1 MKMQILKF
9 FKTKPWILFWI
20 LAIVMAAVILTV
32 IYPAYN
38 KAEQLGIEGG
48 SLLGKAAGKCIG
60 SVEGIA
66 VGVGAG
72 AEAGEQE
79 GLSAKDTEVKIIER
93 VRELGNL
100 EVLNVSMKR
109 NVINEADGG
118 KTCVLWSAKCEASYA
133 VDLTKAEISNDKDK
147 IIVIIPYP
155 ELSISFDS
163 PEKIAQYQ
171 KRKNTG
177 SSINGSTEYINSENE
192 IRDKIQKELKNNSDL
207 SKKAQDAAIN
217 QVKILIKNISV
228 KGKQINVEFGEASNN
243 AGE

>member
-9 FKTKPWILFWI
+9 FKNKPWILFWI
-20 LAIVMAAVILTV
+20 LAIVMAVVILTV

-109 NVINEADGG
+109 NVINKADGG

-133 VDLTKAEISNDKDK
+133 VDLTKAEISND
-147 IIVIIPYP
+147 IVIIPYP
-155 ELSISFDS
+155 ELSTSFDS

-192 IRDKIQKELKNNSDL
+192 IRDKIQEELKNNPDL
-207 SKKAQDAAIN
+207 SQKAQDAAIN
-217 QVKILIKNISV
+217 QVEILIKNISV
-228 KGKQINVEFGEASNN
+228 KGNQIDVEFGEASNN

>member
-9 FKTKPWILFWI
+9 FKNKPWILFWI

-109 NVINEADGG
+109 NVINKADGG

-133 VDLTKAEISNDKDK
+133 VDLTKAEISND
-147 IIVIIPYP
+147 IVIIPYP

-177 SSINGSTEYINSENE
+177 SSINGTTEYMNSENK
-192 IRDKIQKELKNNSDL
+192 IRNKIQEELKNNPDL
-207 SKKAQDAAIN
+207 SQKAQDAAKN
-217 QVKILIKNISV
+217 QVYILIKKISV
-228 KGKQINVEFGEASNN
+228 NDKQRNVEFGEASNN

>member
-109 NVINEADGG
+109 NVINKADGG

-133 VDLTKAEISNDKDK
+133 VDLTKAEISND
-147 IIVIIPYP
+147 IVIIPYP

-163 PEKIAQYQ
+163 PEKIAQY
-171 KRKNTG
+171 KRNDR
-177 SSINGSTEYINSENE
+177 IY
-192 IRDKIQKELKNNSDL
+192 
-207 SKKAQDAAIN
+207 
-217 QVKILIKNISV
+217 
-228 KGKQINVEFGEASNN
+228 EFRK
-243 AGE
+243 

>member
-9 FKTKPWILFWI
+9 FKNKPWILFWI

-109 NVINEADGG
+109 NVINKADGG

-133 VDLTKAEISNDKDK
+133 VDLTKAEISND
-147 IIVIIPYP
+147 IVIIPYP

-177 SSINGSTEYINSENE
+177 SSINGSTEYMNSENK
-192 IRDKIQKELKNNSDL
+192 IRNKIQEELKNNSDL

-217 QVKILIKNISV
+217 QVEILIKNISV
-228 KGKQINVEFGEASNN
+228 NGKQQINVEFGEASNN

>member
-66 VGVGAG
+66 GGVGAG

-79 GLSAKDTEVKIIER
+79 GLSAKDTEVKIIGR

-109 NVINEADGG
+109 NVINKADGG

-133 VDLTKAEISNDKDK
+133 VDLTKAEISND
-147 IIVIIPYP
+147 IVIIPYP

-177 SSINGSTEYINSENE
+177 SSINGSTEYINSEKK

>member
-100 EVLNVSMKR
+100 EVLNVSMKC
-109 NVINEADGG
+109 NVINKADGG

-133 VDLTKAEISNDKDK
+133 VDLTKAEISND
-147 IIVIIPYP
+147 IVIIPYP

-177 SSINGSTEYINSENE
+177 SSINGTTEYMNSENK
-192 IRDKIQKELKNNSDL
+192 IRNKIQEELKNNPDL
-207 SKKAQDAAIN
+207 SQKAQDAAKN
-217 QVKILIKNISV
+217 QVYILIKKISV
-228 KGKQINVEFGEASNN
+228 NDKQRNVEFGEASNN

>member
-9 FKTKPWILFWI
+9 FKNKPWILFWI

-109 NVINEADGG
+109 NVINKADGG

-133 VDLTKAEISNDKDK
+133 VDLTKAEISND
-147 IIVIIPYP
+147 IVIIPYP

-177 SSINGSTEYINSENE
+177 SSINGTTEYMNSENK
-192 IRDKIQKELKNNSDL
+192 IRNKIQEELKNNPDL
-207 SKKAQDAAIN
+207 SQKAQDSAKN
-217 QVKILIKNISV
+217 QVYILIKKISV
-228 KGKQINVEFGEASNN
+228 NDKQRNVEFGEASNN

>member
-1 MKMQILKF
+1 MKMQILKI

-133 VDLTKAEISNDKDK
+133 VDLTKAEISND
-147 IIVIIPYP
+147 IVIIPYP

-192 IRDKIQKELKNNSDL
+192 IRNKIQEELKNNSDL
-207 SKKAQDAAIN
+207 SQKAQDAAIN
-217 QVKILIKNISV
+217 QVEILIKNISV

>member
-1 MKMQILKF
+1 MKMQILKI

-133 VDLTKAEISNDKDK
+133 VDLTKAEISND
-147 IIVIIPYP
+147 IVIIPYP

-177 SSINGSTEYINSENE
+177 SSINGSTEYINSENK
-192 IRDKIQKELKNNSDL
+192 IRDKIQKELKNKSDL
-207 SKKAQDAAIN
+207 SKKAQVAAIN
-217 QVKILIKNISV
+217 QVEILIKNISV
-228 KGKQINVEFGEASNN
+228 NGNQINVEFGEASNN

>member
-1 MKMQILKF
+1 MKMQILKI
-9 FKTKPWILFWI
+9 FKNKPWILFWI

-79 GLSAKDTEVKIIER
+79 GLSAKDTEVKIIGR

-133 VDLTKAEISNDKDK
+133 VDLTKAEISND
-147 IIVIIPYP
+147 IVIIPYP

-163 PEKIAQYQ
+163 PEKIAQDQY
-171 KRKNTG
+171 RKNSG
-177 SSINGSTEYINSENE
+177 RSINGSTEYINSEKK
-192 IRDKIQKELKNNSDL
+192 IRDKIQEELKNNSDL
-207 SKKAQDAAIN
+207 SKKAQVAAKN
-217 QVKILIKNISV
+217 QVYILIKNISV
-228 KGKQINVEFGEASNN
+228 NGKQIKNVEFGEASNN

>member
-66 VGVGAG
+66 GGVGAG

-79 GLSAKDTEVKIIER
+79 GLSAKDTEVKIIGR

-109 NVINEADGG
+109 NVINKADGG

-133 VDLTKAEISNDKDK
+133 VDLTKAEISND
-147 IIVIIPYP
+147 IVIIPYP

-177 SSINGSTEYINSENE
+177 SSINGSTEYINSEKK
-192 IRDKIQKELKNNSDL
+192 IRDKIQEELKNNSDL

>member
-9 FKTKPWILFWI
+9 FKNKPWILFWI

-133 VDLTKAEISNDKDK
+133 VDLTKAEISND
-147 IIVIIPYP
+147 IVIIPYP

-192 IRDKIQKELKNNSDL
+192 IRNKIQEELKNNSDL
-207 SKKAQDAAIN
+207 SQKAQDAAIN
-217 QVKILIKNISV
+217 QVEILIKNISV

>member
-66 VGVGAG
+66 GGVGAG

-79 GLSAKDTEVKIIER
+79 GLSAKDTEVKIIGR

-133 VDLTKAEISNDKDK
+133 VDLTKAEISND
-147 IIVIIPYP
+147 IVIIPYP

-192 IRDKIQKELKNNSDL
+192 IRDKIQEELKNNSDL
-207 SKKAQDAAIN
+207 SKKAQVAAIN
-217 QVKILIKNISV
+217 QVEILIKNISV
-228 KGKQINVEFGEASNN
+228 KGNQINVEFGEASNN

>member
-9 FKTKPWILFWI
+9 FKNKPWILFWI
-20 LAIVMAAVILTV
+20 LAVVMAAVILTV

-79 GLSAKDTEVKIIER
+79 GLSAKDTEVKIIGR

-109 NVINEADGG
+109 NVINKADGG

-133 VDLTKAEISNDKDK
+133 VDLTKAEISND
-147 IIVIIPYP
+147 IVIIPYP

-177 SSINGSTEYINSENE
+177 SSINGSTEYINSEKK
-192 IRDKIQKELKNNSDL
+192 IRDKIQEELKNNSDL
-207 SKKAQDAAIN
+207 SKKAQVAAIN
-217 QVKILIKNISV
+217 QVEILIKNISV
-228 KGKQINVEFGEASNN
+228 NGKQQINVEFGEASNN

>member
-1 MKMQILKF
+1 MKMQILKI

-79 GLSAKDTEVKIIER
+79 GLSAKDTEVKIIGR

-109 NVINEADGG
+109 NVINKADGG

-133 VDLTKAEISNDKDK
+133 VDLTKAEISND
-147 IIVIIPYP
+147 IVIIPYP

-177 SSINGSTEYINSENE
+177 SSINGSTEYMNSENK
-192 IRDKIQKELKNNSDL
+192 IRNKIQEELKNNSEL

-217 QVKILIKNISV
+217 QVEILIKNISV
-228 KGKQINVEFGEASNN
+228 NGKQQINVEFGEASNN

>member
-9 FKTKPWILFWI
+9 FKNKPWILFWI

-109 NVINEADGG
+109 NVINKADGG

-133 VDLTKAEISNDKDK
+133 VDLTKAEISND
-147 IIVIIPYP
+147 IVIIPYP

-177 SSINGSTEYINSENE
+177 SSINGSTEYINSEKK
-192 IRDKIQKELKNNSDL
+192 IRDKIQEELKNNSDL
-207 SKKAQDAAIN
+207 SKKAQVAAIN
-217 QVKILIKNISV
+217 QVEILIKNISV
-228 KGKQINVEFGEASNN
+228 KGNQINVEFGEASNN

>member
-9 FKTKPWILFWI
+9 FKNKPWILFWI
-20 LAIVMAAVILTV
+20 LAVVMAAVILTV

-79 GLSAKDTEVKIIER
+79 GLSAKDTEVKIIGR

-109 NVINEADGG
+109 NVINKADGG

-133 VDLTKAEISNDKDK
+133 VDLTKAEISND
-147 IIVIIPYP
+147 IVIIPYP

-177 SSINGSTEYINSENE
+177 SSINGSTEYINSEKK
-192 IRDKIQKELKNNSDL
+192 IRDKIQEELKNNSDL
-207 SKKAQDAAIN
+207 SQKAQDAAKN
-217 QVKILIKNISV
+217 QVYILIKNISV
-228 KGKQINVEFGEASNN
+228 NGNQINVEFGEASNN

>member
-1 MKMQILKF
+1 MKMQILKI

-109 NVINEADGG
+109 NVINKADGG

-133 VDLTKAEISNDKDK
+133 VDLTKAEISND
-147 IIVIIPYP
+147 IVIIPYP

-177 SSINGSTEYINSENE
+177 SSINGSTEYMNSENK
-192 IRDKIQKELKNNSDL
+192 IRNKIQEELKNNSDL

-217 QVKILIKNISV
+217 QVEILIKNISV
-228 KGKQINVEFGEASNN
+228 NGKQQINVEFGEASNN

>member
-72 AEAGEQE
+72 AEAGGQE

-109 NVINEADGG
+109 NVINKADGG

-133 VDLTKAEISNDKDK
+133 VDLTKAEISND
-147 IIVIIPYP
+147 IVIIPYP

-177 SSINGSTEYINSENE
+177 SSINGTTEYMNSENK
-192 IRDKIQKELKNNSDL
+192 IRNKIQEELKNNPDL
-207 SKKAQDAAIN
+207 SQKAQDAAKN
-217 QVKILIKNISV
+217 QVYILIKKISV
-228 KGKQINVEFGEASNN
+228 NDKQRNVEFGEASNN

>member
-1 MKMQILKF
+1 MKMQILKI

-109 NVINEADGG
+109 NVINKADGG

-133 VDLTKAEISNDKDK
+133 VDLTKAEISND
-147 IIVIIPYP
+147 IVIIPYP

-177 SSINGSTEYINSENE
+177 SSINGSTEYMNSENK
-192 IRDKIQKELKNNSDL
+192 IRNKIQEELKNNSEL

-217 QVKILIKNISV
+217 QVEILIKNISV
-228 KGKQINVEFGEASNN
+228 NGKQQINVEFGEASNN

>member
-1 MKMQILKF
+1 MKMQILKI

-109 NVINEADGG
+109 NVINKADGG

-133 VDLTKAEISNDKDK
+133 VDLTKAEISND
-147 IIVIIPYP
+147 IVIIPYP

-177 SSINGSTEYINSENE
+177 SSINGSTEYINSEKK
-192 IRDKIQKELKNNSDL
+192 IRDKIQEELKNNSDL
-207 SKKAQDAAIN
+207 SKKAQVAAIN
-217 QVKILIKNISV
+217 QVEILIKNISV
-228 KGKQINVEFGEASNN
+228 NGNKINVEFGEASNN

>member
-9 FKTKPWILFWI
+9 FKNKPWILFWI
-20 LAIVMAAVILTV
+20 LAVVMAAVILTV

-109 NVINEADGG
+109 NVINKADGG

-133 VDLTKAEISNDKDK
+133 VDLTKAEISND
-147 IIVIIPYP
+147 IVIIPYP

-177 SSINGSTEYINSENE
+177 SSINGTTEYMNSENK
-192 IRDKIQKELKNNSDL
+192 IRNKIQEELKNNSDL

-217 QVKILIKNISV
+217 QVDILIKKISV
-228 KGKQINVEFGEASNN
+228 NDKQRNVEFGEASNN

>member
-109 NVINEADGG
+109 NVINKADGG

-133 VDLTKAEISNDKDK
+133 VDLTKAEISND
-147 IIVIIPYP
+147 IVIIPYP

-177 SSINGSTEYINSENE
+177 SSINGTTEYMNSENK
-192 IRDKIQKELKNNSDL
+192 IRNKIQEELKNNPDL
-207 SKKAQDAAIN
+207 SQKAQDAAKN
-217 QVKILIKNISV
+217 QVYI
-228 KGKQINVEFGEASNN
+228 G
-243 AGE
+243 

>member
-1 MKMQILKF
+1 MKMQILKI

-133 VDLTKAEISNDKDK
+133 VDLTKAEISND
-147 IIVIIPYP
+147 IVIIPYP

-177 SSINGSTEYINSENE
+177 SSINGSTEYINSENK

-207 SKKAQDAAIN
+207 SKKAQVAAIN
-217 QVKILIKNISV
+217 QVEILIKNISV
-228 KGKQINVEFGEASNN
+228 NGNQINVEFGEASNN

>member
-9 FKTKPWILFWI
+9 FKNKPWILFWI

-48 SLLGKAAGKCIG
+48 SLLGKAAGNCIG

-79 GLSAKDTEVKIIER
+79 GLSAKDTEVKIIGR

-109 NVINEADGG
+109 NVINKADGG

-133 VDLTKAEISNDKDK
+133 VDLTKAEISND
-147 IIVIIPYP
+147 IVIIPYP

-177 SSINGSTEYINSENE
+177 SSINGSTEYINSEKK
-192 IRDKIQKELKNNSDL
+192 IRDKIQEELKNNSDL
-207 SKKAQDAAIN
+207 SQKAQDAAIN
-217 QVKILIKNISV
+217 QVEILIKNISV
-228 KGKQINVEFGEASNN
+228 NGNQINVEFGEASNN

>member
-1 MKMQILKF
+1 MKMQILKI

-109 NVINEADGG
+109 NVINKADGG

-133 VDLTKAEISNDKDK
+133 VDLTKAEISND
-147 IIVIIPYP
+147 IVIIPYP

-177 SSINGSTEYINSENE
+177 SSINGSTEYINSEKK
-192 IRDKIQKELKNNSDL
+192 IRGKIQKELKNNSDL
-207 SKKAQDAAIN
+207 SQKAQDAAIN
-217 QVKILIKNISV
+217 QVEILKKNISV
-228 KGKQINVEFGEASNN
+228 KGNQIDVEFGEASNN

>member
-9 FKTKPWILFWI
+9 FKNKPWILFWI

-79 GLSAKDTEVKIIER
+79 GLSAKDTEVKIIGR

-133 VDLTKAEISNDKDK
+133 VDLTKAEISND
-147 IIVIIPYP
+147 IVIIPYP
-155 ELSISFDS
+155 ELSIIFDS

-177 SSINGSTEYINSENE
+177 SSINGSTEYINSEKK
-192 IRDKIQKELKNNSDL
+192 IRDKIQEELKNNSDL
-207 SKKAQDAAIN
+207 SQKAQDAAKN
-217 QVKILIKNISV
+217 QVYILIKNISV
-228 KGKQINVEFGEASNN
+228 NGKQIKNVEFGEASNN

>member
-79 GLSAKDTEVKIIER
+79 GLSAKDTEVKIIGR

-109 NVINEADGG
+109 NVINKADGG
-118 KTCVLWSAKCEASYA
+118 KTCVLWTAKCEASYA
-133 VDLTKAEISNDKDK
+133 VDLTKAEISND
-147 IIVIIPYP
+147 IVIIPYP

-177 SSINGSTEYINSENE
+177 SSINGSTEYINSENK

-207 SKKAQDAAIN
+207 SKKAQVAAIN
-217 QVKILIKNISV
+217 QVEILIKNISV
-228 KGKQINVEFGEASNN
+228 NGNQINVEFGEASNN

>member
-9 FKTKPWILFWI
+9 FKNKPWILFWI
-20 LAIVMAAVILTV
+20 LAVVMAAVILTV

-48 SLLGKAAGKCIG
+48 SLLGKATGKCIG

-133 VDLTKAEISNDKDK
+133 VDLTKAEISND
-147 IIVIIPYP
+147 IVIIPYP

-177 SSINGSTEYINSENE
+177 SSINGSTEYINSEKK
-192 IRDKIQKELKNNSDL
+192 IRDKIQEELKNNSDL
-207 SKKAQDAAIN
+207 SQKAQDAAKN
-217 QVKILIKNISV
+217 QVYILIKNISV
-228 KGKQINVEFGEASNN
+228 NGKQIKNVEFGEASNN

>member
-9 FKTKPWILFWI
+9 FKNKPWILFWI
-20 LAIVMAAVILTV
+20 LAIVMATVILTV

-79 GLSAKDTEVKIIER
+79 GLSAKDTEVKIIGR

-133 VDLTKAEISNDKDK
+133 VDLTKAEISND
-147 IIVIIPYP
+147 IVIIPYP

-177 SSINGSTEYINSENE
+177 SSINGSTEYMNSENK
-192 IRDKIQKELKNNSDL
+192 IRNKIQEELKNNSEL

-217 QVKILIKNISV
+217 QVEILIKNISV
-228 KGKQINVEFGEASNN
+228 MVSSR
-243 AGE
+243 

>member
-66 VGVGAG
+66 GGVGAG

-79 GLSAKDTEVKIIER
+79 GLSAKDTEVKIIGR

-109 NVINEADGG
+109 NVINKADGG

-133 VDLTKAEISNDKDK
+133 VDLTKAEISND
-147 IIVIIPYP
+147 IVIIPYP

-177 SSINGSTEYINSENE
+177 SSINGSTEYINSEKK
-192 IRDKIQKELKNNSDL
+192 IRDKIQEELKNNSDL
-207 SKKAQDAAIN
+207 SKKAQAAAIN
-217 QVKILIKNISV
+217 QVEILIQNISV
-228 KGKQINVEFGEASNN
+228 NGKQINVEFGEASNN

>member
-72 AEAGEQE
+72 AEAGGQE

-109 NVINEADGG
+109 NVINKADGG

-133 VDLTKAEISNDKDK
+133 VDLTKAEISND
-147 IIVIIPYP
+147 IVIIPYP

-177 SSINGSTEYINSENE
+177 SSINGTTEYMNSENK
-192 IRDKIQKELKNNSDL
+192 IRNKIQEDVACHAKRKKLSGKTQKIPFKMTFGYILKGIFL
-207 SKKAQDAAIN
+207 SM
-217 QVKILIKNISV
+217 
-228 KGKQINVEFGEASNN
+228 
-243 AGE
+243 

>member
-1 MKMQILKF
+1 MKMQILKI

-66 VGVGAG
+66 GGVGAG

-79 GLSAKDTEVKIIER
+79 GLSAKDTEVKIIGR

-133 VDLTKAEISNDKDK
+133 VDLTKAEISND
-147 IIVIIPYP
+147 IVIIPYP

-177 SSINGSTEYINSENE
+177 SSINGSTEYINSEKK
-192 IRDKIQKELKNNSDL
+192 IRDKIQEELKNNSDL
-207 SKKAQDAAIN
+207 SKKAQVAAKN
-217 QVKILIKNISV
+217 QVDILIKKISV
-228 KGKQINVEFGEASNN
+228 NGKQQINVEFGEASNN

>member
-9 FKTKPWILFWI
+9 FKNKPWILFWI
-20 LAIVMAAVILTV
+20 LAIVMATVILTV

-79 GLSAKDTEVKIIER
+79 GLSAKDTEVKIIGR

-109 NVINEADGG
+109 NVINKADGG

-133 VDLTKAEISNDKDK
+133 VDLTKAEISND
-147 IIVIIPYP
+147 IVIIPYP

-192 IRDKIQKELKNNSDL
+192 IRDKIQEELKNNPDL
-207 SKKAQDAAIN
+207 SQKAQDAAIN
-217 QVKILIKNISV
+217 QVEILIKNISV
-228 KGKQINVEFGEASNN
+228 NGKQITVEFGEASNN

>member
-133 VDLTKAEISNDKDK
+133 VDLTKAEISND
-147 IIVIIPYP
+147 IVIIPYP
-155 ELSISFDS
+155 ELSTSFDS

-192 IRDKIQKELKNNSDL
+192 IRDKIQEELKNNPDL
-207 SKKAQDAAIN
+207 SQKAQVAAIN
-217 QVKILIKNISV
+217 QVEILIKNISV
-228 KGKQINVEFGEASNN
+228 KGNQIDVEFGEASNN

>member
-9 FKTKPWILFWI
+9 FKNKPWILFWI

-38 KAEQLGIEGG
+38 KAEQLGINGG
-48 SLLGKAAGKCIG
+48 SFLGKAAGKCIG

-79 GLSAKDTEVKIIER
+79 GLSAKDTEVKIIGR

-109 NVINEADGG
+109 NVINKADGG

-133 VDLTKAEISNDKDK
+133 VDLTKAEISND
-147 IIVIIPYP
+147 IVIIPYP

-177 SSINGSTEYINSENE
+177 SSINGSTEYINSEKK

-217 QVKILIKNISV
+217 QVEILIKNISV
-228 KGKQINVEFGEASNN
+228 NGKQINVEFGEASNN

>member
-9 FKTKPWILFWI
+9 FKNKPWILFWI

-48 SLLGKAAGKCIG
+48 SLLGKAAGNCIG

-79 GLSAKDTEVKIIER
+79 GLSAKDTEVKIIGR

-109 NVINEADGG
+109 NVINKADGG
-118 KTCVLWSAKCEASYA
+118 KTCVLWSAKCEASY
-133 VDLTKAEISNDKDK
+133 DCFLLGT
-147 IIVIIPYP
+147 
-155 ELSISFDS
+155 L
-163 PEKIAQYQ
+163 
-171 KRKNTG
+171 
-177 SSINGSTEYINSENE
+177 
-192 IRDKIQKELKNNSDL
+192 
-207 SKKAQDAAIN
+207 
-217 QVKILIKNISV
+217 
-228 KGKQINVEFGEASNN
+228 
-243 AGE
+243 

>member
-9 FKTKPWILFWI
+9 FKNKPWILFWI
-20 LAIVMAAVILTV
+20 LAIVMATVILTV

-79 GLSAKDTEVKIIER
+79 GLSAKDTEVKIIGR

-133 VDLTKAEISNDKDK
+133 VDLTKAEISND
-147 IIVIIPYP
+147 IVIIPYP

-177 SSINGSTEYINSENE
+177 SSINGSTEYMNSENK
-192 IRDKIQKELKNNSDL
+192 IRNKIQEELKNNSEL

-217 QVKILIKNISV
+217 QVEILIKNISV
-228 KGKQINVEFGEASNN
+228 NGKQQINVEFGEASNN

>member
-1 MKMQILKF
+1 MKMQILKI

-109 NVINEADGG
+109 NVINKADGG

-133 VDLTKAEISNDKDK
+133 VDLTKAEISND
-147 IIVIIPYP
+147 IVIIPYP

-177 SSINGSTEYINSENE
+177 SSINGSTEYMNSENK
-192 IRDKIQKELKNNSDL
+192 IRNKIQEELKNNSDL
-207 SKKAQDAAIN
+207 SQKAQDAAKN
-217 QVKILIKNISV
+217 QVYILIKNISV
-228 KGKQINVEFGEASNN
+228 NGNQINVEFGEASNN

>member
-109 NVINEADGG
+109 NVINKADGG

-133 VDLTKAEISNDKDK
+133 VDLTKAEISND
-147 IIVIIPYP
+147 IVIIPYP

-177 SSINGSTEYINSENE
+177 SSINGTTEYMNSENK
-192 IRDKIQKELKNNSDL
+192 IRNKIQEELKNNPDL
-207 SKKAQDAAIN
+207 SQKAQDAAKN
-217 QVKILIKNISV
+217 QVYILIKKISV
-228 KGKQINVEFGEASNN
+228 NDKQRNVEFGEASNN